1 MTSQKKSGDRWEDLY
16 WQPHNYN
23 ERRKIKSGSYLR
35 SYCPH
40 CKFKLTKESII
51 RLEVVTPEDEIGEVG
66 ISAYLNVFE
75 RKTSMR
81 LKKGQEV
88 KDLRCPECHH
98 TLITERECG
107 TCQSKAAMFLIGVS
121 NARVPFYIC
130 TKVGCHWHALSPED
144 EKRII
149 LDDSD
154 EW

>member
-1 MTSQKKSGDRWEDLY
+1 MPPTKKSGDRWEDMY
-16 WQPHNYN
+16 WRPHNYN
-23 ERRKIKSGSYLR
+23 ERTKIKSGAYLE

-40 CKFKLTKESII
+40 CETRISYESVIRFEVLT
-51 RLEVVTPEDEIGEVG
+51 PDNEIGTVD

-81 LKKGQEV
+81 LREGQEV

-98 TLITERECG
+98 TLITERKCG
-107 TCQSKAAMFLIGVS
+107 TCQSPSALFLIGVS

-130 TKVGCHWHALSPED
+130 TRVGCRWHALSPED
-144 EKRII
+144 EDKLI
-149 LDDSD
+149 LDNSD